1 MLWKNSPDPPVYNS
15 DLAFTQ
21 NPHFAFFHPAL
32 FFFTALNF
40 GPCCSCLPQLSNIKF
55 TCYFLLFPLPRKP
68 HKRETFNPIA
78 HLQNSDQ
85 CLVHMRDFKNSWI
98 NEWMNTPNSRDLF
111 LFSNPAMNHLPLH
124 LAFMAV
130 FPPNPVPCTTW
141 GAFTGGGLFGSS
153 SPTTLW
159 CPVHMVHCT
168 KEVFSE
174 YLLCLPL

>member
-21 NPHFAFFHPAL
+21 TPHFAFFHPAL

-55 TCYFLLFPLPRKP
+55 TCYFLLFPLPRKL
-68 HKRETFNPIA
+68 HKRETFNPTA

-130 FPPNPVPCTTW
+130 FPPKLEHL
-141 GAFTGGGLFGSS
+141 GK
-153 SPTTLW
+153 TLG
-159 CPVHMVHCT
+159 C
-168 KEVFSE
+168 S
-174 YLLCLPL
+174 